1 MYLQDEGLDKVVK
14 LHLKSSTQH
23 QKQKIA
29 TIENENNSY
38 LTKLQQTNLT
48 LTDSKIKNFEGL
60 HLAQLPT
67 FM

>member
-29 TIENENNSY
+29 TIENENIR
-38 LTKLQQTNLT
+38 LKKRL
-48 LTDSKIKNFEGL
+48 IKV
-60 HLAQLPT
+60 
-67 FM
+67 